1 MGLCRKPLPHPGW
14 ESPFSEDASGGF
26 CLHKGLRRLQYS
38 ISDPGFTVNFLIK
51 SVSLASAAGAALP
64 TPHGVRVG
72 ATEAGGTAARDYSD
86 KKRLLLVSSK
96 SRFELRPRRFGV
108 FLKRFRE
115 ERRKPPAQKPPF
127 VKSESLSAEY
137 RLLRSHRFN
146 LPDTSRCRRSPP
158 ASPKV
163 PTRADRLCNGCSWT

>member
-51 SVSLASAAGAALP
+51 SVSLQVRQGPLCPLP
-64 TPHGVRVG
+64 TACGSERPKRPEPPQEIT
-72 ATEAGGTAARDYSD
+72 AT

-137 RLLRSHRFN
+137 RLPYPHRFN